1 MPIRT
6 EGIDHVALAVTD
18 VVRSA
23 AWYCDLLG
31 LERRFEQE
39 WGNFPAMVGAGDT
52 MIALFPVTADA
63 PEPRPGPNVPAM
75 RHLAFRVD
83 ATGFEEARAE
93 LRRREI
99 PFEYQDHGASHS
111 IYFRDPDGH
120 ELEITTYEV

>member
-39 WGNFPAMVGAGDT
+39 WGNFPAMHDIRSVTGQPWNASDPRQQLHVGPVQGVAAETDRGD
-52 MIALFPVTADA
+52 
-63 PEPRPGPNVPAM
+63 
-75 RHLAFRVD
+75 LARL
-83 ATGFEEARAE
+83 G
-93 LRRREI
+93 RRE
-99 PFEYQDHGASHS
+99 QAVAC
-111 IYFRDPDGH
+111 
-120 ELEITTYEV
+120 LESEPSGQRA